1 MGGVE
6 DLSLLHRLFCAWV
19 FVPGFLRLGA
29 CELSILAVHQ
39 CFCVM
44 LAAAGRRELFE
55 MCFCL
60 DSSAFSWNNKY
71 LCPGLFGIRPH
82 SPIGRDRGL
91 KILVFWVR
99 VPVGALHRHA

>member
-6 DLSLLHRLFCAWV
+6 DFGLLHRPFLCPDARQL
-19 FVPGFLRLGA
+19 PGLVAHL
-29 CELSILAVHQ
+29 
-39 CFCVM
+39 CFCVVI
-44 LAAAGRRELFE
+44 AVAERGELFE
-55 MCFCL
+55 ICFCL

>member
-6 DLSLLHRLFCAWV
+6 DFGLLRR
-19 FVPGFLRLGA
+19 PFLCPDVRQLLGLVA
-29 CELSILAVHQ
+29 HL

-44 LAAAGRRELFE
+44 LAAVGCGELFE
-55 MCFCL
+55 MCLCL
-60 DSSAFSWNNKY
+60 DSGAFSWNNKY